1 MTIICW
7 SESFN
12 MSKKKPSEE
21 KRKPRAKEVYAICKS
36 CVFDYKRKRTVKY
49 DEHSCKPSEK
59 KLKLVEMMGGKCEI
73 CGYNKSIAALSF
85 HHKDRRHKT
94 FNISAYLSLPI
105 DELIIEAKK
114 CRLICLNCHAELHH
128 REQVKDSAVELNTDV
143 DKL

>member
-12 MSKKKPSEE
+12 MSKKKTIR
-21 KRKPRAKEVYAICKS
+21 RKSASLGQKKFMQFVS
-36 CVFDYKRKRTVKY
+36 LVFLITRENVQVKY

-128 REQVKDSAVELNTDV
+128 REQG
-143 DKL
+143 